1 MRRAVCVV
9 FGVGLLAVLAGLAY
23 RSAGAADQ
31 PAKDQRVFELRTYT
45 TNPGKLDALHKR
57 FREHTN
63 RIFKKHGVEIIGYW
77 TPAEGP
83 QSQDTLI
90 YVVAF
95 PSREAQKKAWAAF
108 QADPEWQKVKE
119 ESHKDGVIVKEV
131 KSITMRATDYS
142 PIR

>member
-1 MRRAVCVV
+1 MRRVVCVV